1 MCGRRGEE
9 GTAQETEQEERGGT
23 TTGRFV
29 GCVDITMTGEVAMCE
44 LDGELGGRDRKS
56 VV

>member
-1 MCGRRGEE
+1 MEGEE
-9 GTAQETEQEERGGT
+9 RRALPKRRDKKRGGT

-44 LDGELGGRDRKS
+44 LDGELGGRA
-56 VV
+56 

>member
-23 TTGRFV
+23 TAGRFV

-44 LDGELGGRDRKS
+44 LDGELGGGGGGRA
-56 VV
+56 